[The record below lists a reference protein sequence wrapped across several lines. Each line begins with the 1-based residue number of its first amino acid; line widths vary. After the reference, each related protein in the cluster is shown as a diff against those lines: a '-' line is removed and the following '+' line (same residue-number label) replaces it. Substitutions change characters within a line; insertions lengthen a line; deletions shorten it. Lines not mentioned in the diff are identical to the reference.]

1 MQERYIW
8 LITKVAEDTG
18 GAVTEQSLGYYPLPI
33 RSKEML
39 IDTMLNTK
47 VVRKN

>member
-18 GAVTEQSLGYYPLPI
+18 GAVTEQSLGCYPLPI

-47 VVRKN
+47 GVRKN